1 MTKKSMT
8 GLALALCASAAFGQT
23 GAMVAAVHAKKPK
36 PAPAVSAQSAGQAKI
51 LRGEILR
58 DKNDLHAKRK
68 AALVERAELQNQEK
82 AELAKVKSA
91 PGTKAEKSA
100 ARKTVRE
107 KYARMF
113 SDARQKA
120 AYQRKNLREDIV
132 LKKAQI
138 QKLRRS

>member
-8 GLALALCASAAFGQT
+8 VLALTLLASAAFGQT
-23 GAMVAAVHAKKPK
+23 GAMVPVMHAKKAK
-36 PAPAVSAQSAGQAKI
+36 AAPAVSAQSAGQAKI

-58 DKNDLHAKRK
+58 DKTDLKAKHK
-68 AALVERAELQNQEK
+68 AALVERAQLLTQEK
-82 AELAKVKSA
+82 VELAKVKSA

-100 ARKTVRE
+100 ARKALRE

-113 SDARQKA
+113 KDAHQQA
-120 AYQRKNLREDIV
+120 VYQRKNLREDIV
-132 LKKAQI
+132 SKKVQI